1 MRIEAGGMRAWHV
14 STVRTVRS
22 VRSVSAG
29 AGALALAL
37 TFLVGAP
44 SQAAGPL
51 DGILA
56 CRRLAESA
64 SRLACFDRES
74 AALASRAHSPVRA
87 APEPHTAP
95 SPAAVELAQP
105 SRAGAPAVGASL
117 DPQQTFGL
125 APGKI
130 LEREEAA
137 ERLPRQL
144 DSITA
149 NIEFVSRTAD
159 GRDVFTLDDHE
170 VWAQLVPGDDFYA
183 KPGDVVKISRAM
195 LGSYWLVVKSRR
207 GGCKVTRLR

>member
-1 MRIEAGGMRAWHV
+1 MRIGAADVWARHV
-14 STVRTVRS
+14 RNVRTV
-22 VRSVSAG
+22 G
-29 AGALALAL
+29 AVALVLAL

-44 SQAAGPL
+44 SRAAGPL

-56 CRRLAESA
+56 CRQLADSA

-74 AALASRAHSPVRA
+74 AALADRAHSPVRA

-95 SPAAVELAQP
+95 SPAAVARAQP
-105 SRAGAPAVGASL
+105 RRSRDVPAVVANL

-125 APGKI
+125 EPGKI

-137 ERLPRQL
+137 QRLPRQL

-149 NIEFVSRTAD
+149 QIKLVSRTAD
-159 GRDVFTLDDHE
+159 GRDVFTLDNHE
-170 VWAQLVPGDDFYA
+170 VWSELVPGDDFYA
-183 KPGDVVKISRAM
+183 RPGDVVKISRAM

>member
-1 MRIEAGGMRAWHV
+1 MRAWHV
-14 STVRTVRS
+14 STVRS
-22 VRSVSAG
+22 VRTVG
-29 AGALALAL
+29 AGALVLAL

-44 SQAAGPL
+44 SRAAGPL

-56 CRRLAESA
+56 CRRLADSA

-74 AALASRAHSPVRA
+74 AALAHPAHSQVRA

-95 SPAAVELAQP
+95 SAAAVERAQP
-105 SRAGAPAVGASL
+105 SRSDAPTVDANL

-125 APGKI
+125 AAGKI

-137 ERLPRQL
+137 QRLPRQL
-144 DSITA
+144 DSISA
-149 NIEFVSRTAD
+149 QIELVSRTAD
-159 GRDVFTLDDHE
+159 GRDVFTLDNHE
-170 VWAQLVPGDDFYA
+170 MWAQLVPGDDFYA